1 METTAVLNRYETITT
16 VLSII
21 AICVS
26 ILIPFVQWVYK
37 KWIATA
43 IVKFYPTGQATL
55 FFNQSGSYIRI
66 NGVIESERSSTT
78 IKKMSIV
85 LTRKRDDRKLN
96 LIWSYLVSPV
106 NASMLGN
113 YVQSSEAAHPFRVEA
128 DSVACAFVE
137 YSDPSDSSGK
147 KIRSICADLL
157 PLIMQVVQ
165 KHTYDEAL
173 TALSKSP
180 EYLDAKNNVLGD
192 FFWEIGQYMVDV
204 SVEYGKQK
212 TKTFSFDFTVSEQD
226 YNDLRSNIDES
237 LIAKLKDFYSVR
249 WSFRSPMVE
258 ITERKA
264 QGASWRNEWETG
276 GERRPYGEEQLRNM
290 FSV

>member
-1 METTAVLNRYETITT
+1 METTAVLSRYETITT

-26 ILIPFVQWVYK
+26 ILIPLVQWVYK

-66 NGVIESERSSTT
+66 NGVVESERSAAT

-96 LIWSYLVSPV
+96 LVWSYLVSPV
-106 NASMLGN
+106 NQSMLGN
-113 YVQSSEAAHPFRVEA
+113 YVQTMEAAHPFRVES

-147 KIRSICADLL
+147 KIRRICDNLNST
-157 PLIMQVVQ
+157 IS
-165 KHTYDEAL
+165 HISTNHSFSDAL
-173 TALSKSP
+173 DKLSKTP
-180 EYLDAKNNVLGD
+180 EYLDAKNELLND
-192 FFWEIGQYMVDV
+192 FFWEIGKYSVAV
-204 SVEYGKQK
+204 SVEYDKRK
-212 TKTFSFDFTVSEQD
+212 TKTFSYGFTVTEQD
-226 YNDLRSNIDES
+226 SMDLRSNIDES
-237 LIAKLKDFYSVR
+237 LIIKLKECYRVPR
-249 WSFRSPMVE
+249 SFHSPLVE
-258 ITERKA
+258 ITESK
-264 QGASWRNEWETG
+264 E
-276 GERRPYGEEQLRNM
+276 
-290 FSV
+290 

>member
-1 METTAVLNRYETITT
+1 MPEEATKEIVMTVYEKWALILSVTAL
-16 VLSII
+16 
-21 AICVS
+21 
-26 ILIPFVQWVYK
+26 LIPIIQWAWK
-37 KWIATA
+37 KWIVSVR
-43 IVKFYPTGQATL
+43 VKYYPTGQATL
-55 FFNQSGSYIRI
+55 FFNQSGSYIRL
-66 NGVIESERSSTT
+66 NGVLEAERKAAT

-96 LIWSYLVSPV
+96 LVWSYLISPV

-165 KHTYDEAL
+165 NHTYDEAL

-180 EYLDAKNNVLGD
+180 EYLDAKNNVFGD
-192 FFWEIGQYMVDV
+192 FYWEIGQYMVDV

-264 QGASWRNEWETG
+264 
-276 GERRPYGEEQLRNM
+276 
-290 FSV
+290 

>member
-1 METTAVLNRYETITT
+1 METTAVLSRYETITT

-96 LIWSYLVSPV
+96 LTWSYLISPD

-113 YVQSSEAAHPFRVEA
+113 YVQSTEAAHPFRVEA

-137 YSDPSDSSGK
+137 YSDPTDSSGI
-147 KIRSICADLL
+147 KIRRICSDLIPSL
-157 PLIMQVVQ
+157 TQIAQN
-165 KHTYDEAL
+165 HTFDEAKS
-173 TALSKSP
+173 AFYKSP
-180 EYLDAKNNVLGD
+180 EYMDAKNSLLSD
-192 FFWEIGQYMVDV
+192 FFWEIGKYSVDV
-204 SVEYGKQK
+204 AVEYGKQK
-212 TKTFSFDFTVSEQD
+212 TRTFSYEFTVTEQ
-226 YNDLRSNIDES
+226 NSMDLRNNIDES
-237 LIAKLKDFYSVR
+237 LIAKLKEYYRVPWAFK
-249 WSFRSPMVE
+249 SPLVE
-258 ITERKA
+258 IIEKKA
-264 QGASWRNEWETG
+264 
-276 GERRPYGEEQLRNM
+276 
-290 FSV
+290 